1 MAFEESLEQLSF
13 GRSIPRIDSCIG
25 LYLSPEV
32 LFLAEIKMR
41 GNLPQVLHLVR
52 LPVPGAAEGGVKT
65 TRTVGTLNT
74 EFLDDQEKIQTV
86 IKKAMTDIRW
96 GSKHVMVT
104 LSHHFGILRYFAM
117 PAIDRRFWKTA
128 VPAEAKKYVPI
139 PFETLNYDYQVQ
151 DVGVGLDKKARI
163 GALFG
168 VSHKKNLANIH
179 RLAKSVGLSVIG
191 TELAP
196 CSVERLWDTAFP
208 PNGDP
213 YAQVHF
219 DGGHIRIL
227 ISDGSVPIFFREVFL
242 PNDATV
248 LDRRKVDLAGCI
260 DFTRKQIGSTG
271 PKHVRISGRIGEME
285 NWQKAFAQD
294 LGCEVL
300 IQETD
305 KRLGL
310 KGGLWG
316 GYAAVGTAL
325 RHLAPT
331 PLNLDLSTVGKIS
344 DEDRRAA
351 GTILTIAAIIAGI
364 LLLIGGIRFTQAE
377 LQSRRLASMKSN
389 TLIFEAF
396 SGKTAYEI
404 ETMMSEMKTKSL
416 AFGSLMGQ
424 RVSLTRVFEVLAEL
438 IPESA
443 WVSQISYAN
452 PTMTGARGKAR
463 NILISGRVI
472 DQSRAQEQDTAYRF
486 ADKLRKDKD
495 FAKAFKSIEM
505 EVKAPTKTAA
515 QNNSNKV
522 KQSAEAAIQ
531 DRMSGSTVFAI
542 KCLSRKG
549 KR

>member
-1 MAFEESLEQLSF
+1 MALEETIEQLSF

-32 LFLAEIKMR
+32 LFLAEVKMSGDR
-41 GNLPQVLHLVR
+41 PQVLHLVR
-52 LPVPGAAEGGVKT
+52 LPVPGTPESSAKT
-65 TRTVGTLNT
+65 TRTIGTLNT
-74 EFLDDQEKIQTV
+74 EFLDHQEQVQAIL
-86 IKKAMTDIRW
+86 KKAMSDIKW
-96 GSKHVMVT
+96 TSKHVMVT

-117 PAIDRRFWKTA
+117 PAIDRRFWRTA

-139 PFETLNYDYQVQ
+139 PFATLNCDFQVQ
-151 DVGVGLDKKARI
+151 DVGVGPDKKPRM

-168 VSHKKNLANIH
+168 VSHKKNLVNIQ
-179 RLAKSVGLSVIG
+179 RLAKSIGLTVVG

-196 CSVERLWDTAFP
+196 CSVERLWDRVSPT
-208 PNGDP
+208 NGDP

-242 PNDATV
+242 ADDATV

-260 DFTRKQIGSTG
+260 DFTRKQIGSPG
-271 PKHVRISGRIGEME
+271 PKNVRISGRIGEME
-285 NWQKAFAQD
+285 NWRKAFAQD
-294 LGCEVL
+294 LGREVQ
-300 IQETD
+300 IQDTD
-305 KRLGL
+305 KLLGL
-310 KGGLWG
+310 RGGLWG

-351 GTILTIAAIIAGI
+351 TTILAISGILAGI
-364 LLLIGGIRFTQAE
+364 LLLLGLIRFGQY
-377 LQSRRLASMKSN
+377 QMKFRKLASIKSN
-389 TLIFEAF
+389 TMVFEAF

-404 ETMMSEMKTKSL
+404 ENMMADMKLKSGAL
-416 AFGSLMGQ
+416 GSIVRQ
-424 RVSLTRVFEVLAEL
+424 RVTLTRVYEVLAEL

-443 WVSQISYAN
+443 WLTDIAYAN
-452 PTMTGARGKAR
+452 PISVGRGRGQPR
-463 NILISGRVI
+463 NIIISGRVI

-486 ADKLRKDKD
+486 AEKLRKDKD
-495 FAKAFKSIEM
+495 FTKAFKAIEI
-505 EVKAPTKTAA
+505 EVKAPGKTPGRRKI
-515 QNNSNKV
+515 QRT
-522 KQSAEAAIQ
+522 AEKALQ
-531 DRMSGSTVFAI
+531 ERMRNATEFRI
-542 KCLSRKG
+542 KCLSRKV